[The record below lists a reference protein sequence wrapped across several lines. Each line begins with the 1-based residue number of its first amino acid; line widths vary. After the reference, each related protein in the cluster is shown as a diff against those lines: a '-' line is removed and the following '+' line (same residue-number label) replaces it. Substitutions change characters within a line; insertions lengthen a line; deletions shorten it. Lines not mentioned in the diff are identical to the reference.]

1 MRSFSITYARNGNIF
16 RVILVNVKCIKIY
29 LRPDLITKQK
39 QIIMNTTQSNDL
51 RHNISVD
58 NSTGNYLIKIRLN
71 DECKNGHQD
80 FSITATFWEIGK
92 VRNDRNM
99 VAGGCCHEEILN
111 VRPDLQIFVNLH
123 LCDYSGVPL
132 YAVENGFYHL
142 TNGFNGI
149 PATAPEFA
157 SKFCQYYRVTEKQ
170 FSELVKCE
178 NKLRYAVALDRLGV
192 LNQWKE
198 EANKAI
204 EILENWTEKTF
215 VMDSKKTQYYS
226 PEKIRE
232 RQIMAETEAK
242 QKQYDSIRDDMD
254 SAIDKAK
261 LEYDVKKAVLD
272 AGLSLE
278 NFIFYNH
285 TKKGLFNWLDYKKR
299 VQRSEFENFVS
310 SVKIDGVTFE
320 IQ

>member
-1 MRSFSITYARNGNIF
+1 
-16 RVILVNVKCIKIY
+16 
-29 LRPDLITKQK
+29 
-39 QIIMNTTQSNDL
+39 MNTTQSNDL

-215 VMDSKKTQYYS
+215 VMDSKKTQYTRPTAEQIAEEDKKHEAGYYS